1 MVVLLGCI
9 LMFTCAVGMLGFARI
24 GKDRRTLKR
33 YERECMSQ
41 LSPLPQLHNT
51 NPRSSS
57 SLSVMCASL
66 FTLLLAPAKGV
77 EQSGGDEQ
85 DPAAAARSPRT
96 AILEFIRQ
104 AALRISGLSLLMA
117 NQQEVKVSAV
127 AVSENRKMKESEYVE
142 APKKR
147 ELAPQHTWSEE
158 DDASFDSEDGYD
170 ADSFE
175 DAEEDEASLD
185 DSSSFDSEEE
195 QESENGAQAM
205 LFDGLQFYTVLTQV
219 GVSTVRS
226 VVQQAVVNALETM
239 ARKRVQEQQNASISV
254 IGQRYPDI
262 LCLSAPNYLQHTTRA
277 DLATALLAAMQQQQQ
292 PCSTMQR
299 SMSIK
304 RPDSLALAAEDGM
317 EPIHRTPLTSPSS
330 SSTTA
335 QIESNYLQA
344 A

>member
-1 MVVLLGCI
+1 
-9 LMFTCAVGMLGFARI
+9 
-24 GKDRRTLKR
+24 
-33 YERECMSQ
+33 
-41 LSPLPQLHNT
+41 
-51 NPRSSS
+51 
-57 SLSVMCASL
+57 
-66 FTLLLAPAKGV
+66 
-77 EQSGGDEQ
+77 
-85 DPAAAARSPRT
+85 
-96 AILEFIRQ
+96 
-104 AALRISGLSLLMA
+104 MA

-292 PCSTMQR
+292 HCSTMQR